1 MITFSI
7 VTVTYNAA
15 SVILPTLES
24 VEHQNYPH
32 VEHIIVD
39 GASTDDTMAVVKD
52 YADRM
57 AARGEGKTVRV
68 VSEPDKGIYD
78 AMNKGLGMVTGDY
91 VCFLNAGDRLP
102 DEGTLDK
109 IAKAAESDTDN
120 QLPAVIYGDTDIVD
134 HEGRFLSHR
143 HLSVPDHLTW
153 KSFMMGMRVCHQ
165 AFYARTDIA
174 RSTPYDLSYRLSADV
189 DWCIRV
195 MRKAEEEGAALV
207 RAEGVVAYYLKEGQT
222 TKHHKASLRERFDV
236 MSRHY
241 GRLTTIALH
250 AWFVVRA
257 LWSKV

>member
-15 SVILPTLES
+15 SVIRPTLES
-24 VEHQNYPH
+24 VKRQNYSH
-32 VEHIIVD
+32 VEHIIID
-39 GASTDDTMAVVKD
+39 GASTDDTMAVVNA
-52 YADRM
+52 YAEQM
-57 AARGEGKTVRV
+57 AEQRKGWVLRV

-102 DEGTLDK
+102 DEDTLDK
-109 IAKAAESDTDN
+109 MAKVAENFTGI
-120 QLPAVIYGDTDIVD
+120 QLPGVLYGDTDIVD
-134 HEGRFLSHR
+134 NEGRFLAHR
-143 HLSVPDHLTW
+143 HLSPPDHLTW

-165 AFYARTDIA
+165 AFYARKDFA
-174 RSTPYDLSYRLSADV
+174 KSTPYDLRYRLSADV

-195 MRKAEEEGAALV
+195 MRKAEEERASLV
-207 RAEGVVAYYLKEGQT
+207 RVDGVVAHYLKEGQT
-222 TKHHKASLRERFDV
+222 TKHHRASLRERFDV

-250 AWFVVRA
+250 GWFVVRA